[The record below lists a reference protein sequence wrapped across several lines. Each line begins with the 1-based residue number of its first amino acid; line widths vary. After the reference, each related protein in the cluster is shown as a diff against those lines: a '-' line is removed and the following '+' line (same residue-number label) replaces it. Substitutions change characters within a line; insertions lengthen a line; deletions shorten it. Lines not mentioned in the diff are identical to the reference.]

1 MIDEEKFLEIMQDKP
16 EKEELSISE
25 RVNLLEEQIKNIFG
39 DKNEDKSKNL

>member
-1 MIDEEKFLEIMQDKP
+1 MIDEEKFLEIMQDKT
-16 EKEELSISE
+16 EKEEMSISE